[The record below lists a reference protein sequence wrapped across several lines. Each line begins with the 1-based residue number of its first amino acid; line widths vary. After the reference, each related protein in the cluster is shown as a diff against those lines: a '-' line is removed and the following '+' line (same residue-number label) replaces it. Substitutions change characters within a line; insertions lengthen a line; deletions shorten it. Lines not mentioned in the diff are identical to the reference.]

1 MQQINIRGAS
11 VEMLQVEMG
20 LVLAN
25 YIDQWG
31 DKSDFAR
38 EAGINRATLYRL
50 LRGNNVGTDTLL
62 RVLRTLGRHDV
73 LFMLLEPVTE
83 SPIEKLQKYQGHSL
97 ARKRSTQVQ
106 PESVAETPVFG
117 ELKLGIKK
125 PANNDA

>member
-1 MQQINIRGAS
+1 M
-11 VEMLQVEMG
+11 EMLQVEMG

-50 LRGNNVGTDTLL
+50 LRGKNVGTDTLL

-73 LFMLLEPVTE
+73 LLMLLEPVTE
-83 SPIEKLQKYQGHSL
+83 SPIEKLQKYQGNSL
-97 ARKRSTQVQ
+97 ARKRSVQVQ
-106 PESVAETPVFG
+106 PESVAESPVFSA
-117 ELKLGIKK
+117 LKLGKRK
-125 PANNDA
+125 PGNNDA